1 MNDRKLSPGMISSRP
16 TVRWRKIGVFAAL
29 AYGLAWSL
37 AFTYFA
43 LGGRLGSLGFVAL
56 GIAFMFT
63 PAIAAVI
70 AQRLLWKQPWRE
82 LGLAAPQW
90 RWLLAAWLLPLAL
103 MLATIALSLAFPGVH
118 LVTGLHG
125 LYGQL
130 AGQLSPDQLSE
141 LHARLDHSVLAVPGV
156 LPLLFALQV
165 LGAGATINAVAA
177 FGEELGWRGLLAH
190 ELREMGFWSASLL
203 TGLIWGVWHLPLIIH
218 GYNYPGHP
226 VVGPIMMTLM
236 TVLISPLIGYIRF
249 RAQSV
254 FAAAVF
260 HGMFNAAATLV
271 ILVRGGDSM
280 TVGFTGT
287 AGLITLGLADLAL
300 WFYLRNSSIPR
311 STA

>member
-1 MNDRKLSPGMISSRP
+1 M
-16 TVRWRKIGVFAAL
+16 FATL
-29 AYGLAWSL
+29 AYALAWSL

-43 LGGRLGSLGFVAL
+43 LGGRLDSLGFLAMA
-56 GIAFMFT
+56 IAFMFT

-70 AQRLLWKQPWRE
+70 TQRLCWKQPLGD
-82 LGLAAPQW
+82 LGLKPPVW
-90 RWLLAAWLLPLAL
+90 RWLLVAWLLPVIL
-103 MLATIALSLAFPGVH
+103 MAMTMAMSLAFPGVH
-118 LVTGLHG
+118 LVTGLDG

-130 AGQLSPDQLSE
+130 TGKVSAEQLSQ
-141 LHARLDHSVLAVPGV
+141 LHAKLDHSPLAIPGV
-156 LPLLFALQV
+156 LPLMFTLQV

-190 ELREMGFWSASLL
+190 ELRETGFWPASLL

-226 VVGPIMMTLM
+226 VAGPILMTLM
-236 TVLISPLIGYIRF
+236 TALLSPLIGYVRW

-260 HGMFNAAATLV
+260 HGTFNAAATLV

-280 TVGFTGT
+280 TVGFTGA
-287 AGLITLGLADLAL
+287 AGLVTLGLADIAL
-300 WFYLRNSSIPR
+300 WFHLRKSRIRP